1 MKFSDIAEGQW
12 DELKPYLDTA
22 LLPLT
27 GLGGGEAPHEATRAL
42 EQLRDALDLIE
53 IPFKGRIVTYPAVHF
68 AAEPDETK
76 RQLEAVCQRLKEAGF
91 RYIVLMTAR
100 SEDELPLAAPQHADA
115 LIRITPE
122 QLKENAAGARQL
134 VSETVAKLWA
144 GEAAESSSN
153 V

>member
-1 MKFSDIAEGQW
+1 MKFSDIAEGRW
-12 DELKPYLDTA
+12 GELKPYLDTA

-27 GLGGGEAPHEATRAL
+27 GLSGGEAPWEATRAL

-53 IPFKGRIVTYPAVHF
+53 IPFKGRIVTYPAVHYT
-68 AAEPDETK
+68 AEPDETK
-76 RQLEAVCQRLKEAGF
+76 RQLDAVCRRLKETGF
-91 RYIVLMTAR
+91 RYIVLITAR

-122 QLKENAAGARQL
+122 HLKDAAGAKRL

-144 GEAAESSSN
+144 GEAADSSD